1 MSSVDVDV
9 ITRVT
14 NALLEDLA
22 WKGVIDVRCRDGVV
36 KLAGI
41 ASSERSRQAAEA
53 IASQQSGVIAVVNKL
68 YVSACLERPNTRGAI
83 QIMKGRRPI

>member
-22 WKGVIDVRCRDGVV
+22 WKGVIDVRYRDGVV

-41 ASSERSRQAAEA
+41 ASSERSRQAAGTL
-53 IASQQSGVIAVVNKL
+53 ASQQPGVIAAVNKL
-68 YVSACLERPNTRGAI
+68 YVSTCLERPITRRAL
-83 QIMKGRRPI
+83 

>member
-22 WKGVIDVRCRDGVV
+22 WKGVIDVGCRDGVV

-41 ASSERSRQAAEA
+41 ASSERSRQAAEV

-68 YVSACLERPNTRGAI
+68 YVSACLGKPITRRAL
-83 QIMKGRRPI
+83 

>member
-1 MSSVDVDV
+1 MSNVDIDV

-41 ASSERSRQAAEA
+41 ASSERSRQAAGA

-68 YVSACLERPNTRGAI
+68 YVSTCKERPIETNRVF
-83 QIMKGRRPI
+83 

>member
-1 MSSVDVDV
+1 MRSVDADV

-14 NALLEDLA
+14 HALLKDPA
-22 WKGVIDVRCRDGVV
+22 WRGVIDVRCRDGVV

-53 IASQQSGVIAVVNKL
+53 IASQQSGVITVVNRL
-68 YVSACLERPNTRGAI
+68 YVSTCSEKPT
-83 QIMKGRRPI
+83 

>member
-1 MSSVDVDV
+1 MSSGDVDV
-9 ITRVT
+9 ITCVT
-14 NALLEDLA
+14 HALLEDLA

-41 ASSERSRQAAEA
+41 ASSERSRQAAGA

-68 YVSACLERPNTRGAI
+68 HVSTCKEGPVETK
-83 QIMKGRRPI
+83 QVF

>member
-1 MSSVDVDV
+1 MSSGDVDV

-14 NALLEDLA
+14 HALLEDLA

-36 KLAGI
+36 KLAGS
-41 ASSERSRQAAEA
+41 ASSERSRQAAGA

-68 YVSACLERPNTRGAI
+68 HVPTCKERPIETNRVF
-83 QIMKGRRPI
+83 